1 MEYCKIKVIKYKYES
16 KYSQMHHGR
25 GYCNMNFT
33 ASKFYE
39 TIFKVV
45 TIDVSIGAIARVKMN
60 SGVCSEGIKT
70 DQ

>member
-1 MEYCKIKVIKYKYES
+1 MD
-16 KYSQMHHGR
+16 HGR

-60 SGVCSEGIKT
+60 SGVCSEGITT